1 MPMQIESAFFSFFAS
16 FSNPDLLCYN
26 SWRTE
31 LQFNWFGTTQY
42 LVPTMTPG
50 KGLIESQDFEIPV
63 SLLQDSPLPFVADIC
78 LCCIHNYLVNN
89 MLFTP
94 AAEYFMQ
101 QEPSNQL
108 FSSTLMSSQPIIYSK
123 CTSWKLA

>member
-1 MPMQIESAFFSFFAS
+1 
-16 FSNPDLLCYN
+16 
-26 SWRTE
+26 
-31 LQFNWFGTTQY
+31 
-42 LVPTMTPG
+42 MTPG

-63 SLLQDSPLPFVADIC
+63 SLLQDSPLTFVADIC

-123 CTSWKLA
+123 RTSWKLA